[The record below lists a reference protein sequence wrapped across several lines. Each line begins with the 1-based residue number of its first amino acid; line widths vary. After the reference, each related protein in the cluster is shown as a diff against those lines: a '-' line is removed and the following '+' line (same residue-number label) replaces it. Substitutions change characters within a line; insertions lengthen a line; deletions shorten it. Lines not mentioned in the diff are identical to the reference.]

1 MQLMPARIKLLTF
14 DLDDTL
20 WPCKPTIMSAEIK
33 LYEWMREHVPQLTR
47 LHDSEAVFKKR
58 QEFMQQRPDLHHD
71 MSKLRIESLKQLS
84 DEAGLSYGWIDE
96 AFDVFF
102 QARQQV
108 ELYADVAPA
117 LDALSIEY
125 TLVAVS
131 NGNADIRLTGVDHW
145 FEFSVSAAEVGEQK
159 PHPLVFQTAMSRA
172 GVSAEETV
180 HIGDD
185 EHRDIFGACEAGIRT
200 VWLNR
205 SSRDWNHTGCRA
217 DHHIR
222 SLVEL
227 PEILRK
233 MQYNALSE

>member
-1 MQLMPARIKLLTF
+1 MPARIKLLTF

-20 WPCKPTIMSAEIK
+20 WPCKPTIMAAEQK
-33 LYEWMREHVPQLTR
+33 LYAWMQQHVPQITR
-47 LHDSEAVFKKR
+47 QLDNEAIFHKR
-58 QEFMQQRPDLHHD
+58 RAFMQQRPDLHYD

-84 DEAGLSYGWIDE
+84 DEAGLDYAWIDE
-96 AFDVFF
+96 AFEVFF

-108 ELYADVAPA
+108 ELYEDVAPV
-117 LDALSIEY
+117 LDMLSSDY

-180 HIGDD
+180 HVGDD

-200 VWLNR
+200 VWINR
-205 SSRDWNHTGCRA
+205 SDRDWNHADCRA

-222 SLVEL
+222 SLTEL

>member
-1 MQLMPARIKLLTF
+1 MPSRIKLLTF

-20 WPCKPTIMSAEIK
+20 WPCRPVIMAAEKK
-33 LYEWMREHVPQLTR
+33 LYDWMRQVVPQITR
-47 LHDSEAVFKKR
+47 LHSSETIFHKR
-58 QEFMQQRPDLHHD
+58 RDFMRQRPDLVHD
-71 MSKLRIESLKQLS
+71 ISKLRVEHLKVLS
-84 DEAGLSYGWIDE
+84 DEVGIDHQWIED

-108 ELYADVAPA
+108 ELYADVAPV
-117 LDALSIEY
+117 LDVLSTEY

-131 NGNADIRLTGVDHW
+131 DGNADIVMTGIDRW
-145 FEFSVSAAEVGEQK
+145 FDFSVSAADVGHQK
-159 PHPLVFQTAMSRA
+159 PHPLVFETAMSRA
-172 GVSAEETV
+172 GVDNSETV

-185 EHRDIFGACEAGIRT
+185 QHRDIFGACEAGICT

-205 SSRDWNHTGCRA
+205 GNDDWIHTECTA

-222 SLVEL
+222 SLEEL

-233 MQYNALSE
+233 MQYNDASE